1 MNWYIRPDGSITHL
15 GNGTNVV
22 YVNRK
27 SGVVMVARWIANDKL
42 DELIE
47 RVEKAK

>member
-27 SGVVMVARWIANDKL
+27 SGIVMVARWIANDKL
-42 DELIE
+42 DELITRAE
-47 RVEKAK
+47 AVR